1 MKWKLLDLLRL
12 QHSRTHASYGGCPE
26 QDQPSQNPTIN
37 KEGVSQDPPL
47 TEALPAVDGWLVKEN
62 HYVLKVG
69 PPADFSSGRFHSH

>member
-69 PPADFSSGRFHSH
+69 SPADFSPGRFHSH